1 MRTPSDATSLL
12 DKALMEL
19 WSTSP
24 DFRRILIE
32 KVRETL
38 KQAGIILT
46 GEGPH
51 DEQIAEFIRRHL
63 EDRAD

>member
-1 MRTPSDATSLL
+1 MHTSSHVTSLL

-19 WSTSP
+19 WHTSP
-24 DFRRILIE
+24 DFRRILIK

-38 KQAGIILT
+38 KQAGVVLT

-51 DEQIAEFIRRHL
+51 DEQIAEFVRRHL
-63 EDRAD
+63 GDRAD

>member
-1 MRTPSDATSLL
+1 MHAPTQATPLL
-12 DKALMEL
+12 DKALVEL
-19 WSTSP
+19 WHTSS
-24 DFRRILIE
+24 DFRRLLIE

-38 KQAGIILT
+38 EQAGIILT

-63 EDRAD
+63 EDRAA